1 MGSFLQCF
9 RSKAPVPVNT
19 RNCGAQYGITVI
31 NCDRGTRFR
40 RATQG
45 WRIIIRYATAVQRA
59 RVFSCIISY
68 LQIANRVHYSV
79 YRQLKR
85 RRTFTDV
92 PGFVRYR
99 STQAVGA
106 FVQTIWREAPAS
118 ILAGNHCAQH
128 CVAVIDRHR
137 GSRFRRA
144 VQSGRRIVGQIP
156 TLQLAGVLCNIVSY
170 LRNAG
175 SGRSGIYRQLKRRRT
190 LADVAGF
197 VRHRRAQA
205 MRPLAQLR

>member
-1 MGSFLQCF
+1 MGSFSQGV
-9 RSKAPVPVNT
+9 RSKAPASVLV
-19 RNCGAQYGITVI
+19 RNRGAQYGITVI
-31 NCDRGTRFR
+31 NCDRGARFR
-40 RATQG
+40 RTAQG
-45 WRIIIRYATAVQRA
+45 WCIIIRHATAVQCT

-79 YRQLKR
+79 YRQFKR
-85 RRTFTDV
+85 RRTFADV

-99 STQAVGA
+99 SAQAVGA
-106 FVQTIWREAPAS
+106 FLQTSWREAPAS

-128 CVAVIDRHR
+128 GVAVIDRHR

-144 VQSGRRIVGQIP
+144 VQGGRRIVSQIP
-156 TLQLAGVLCNIVSY
+156 ALQLAGVLCNIVGY

-175 SGRSGIYRQLKRRRT
+175 CRRSGIDGQFKRRRT
-190 LADVAGF
+190 FADVAGF

-205 MRPLAQLR
+205 MGTLAQLR